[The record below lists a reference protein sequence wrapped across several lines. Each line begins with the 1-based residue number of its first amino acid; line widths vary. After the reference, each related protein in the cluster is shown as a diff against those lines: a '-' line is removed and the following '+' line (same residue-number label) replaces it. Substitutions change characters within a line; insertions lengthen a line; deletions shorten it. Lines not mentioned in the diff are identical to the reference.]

1 MGRLKL
7 VENVLK
13 VAASIISAA
22 MSIVRLIGNAGKWK
36 KADA

>member
-1 MGRLKL
+1 MGRLKF

-13 VAASIISAA
+13 VAASVISTAL
-22 MSIVRLIGNAGKWK
+22 SIVRLIGNASKWK